1 MATIKEQKKISLKR
15 AGTLFVVSAPS
26 GTGKTTICR
35 KLLKKYDTL
44 KLSVSYTT
52 RQPRKG
58 EENDIDYSFVTKEKF
73 KKMIDKG
80 EFAEWAMVYGNFYGT
95 SLKRLKKLNKD
106 GYDIIL
112 DIDTRGAMQL
122 KNTYDKAVYVFI
134 LPPSMQI
141 LKDRLVSRKTET
153 ADIVKKRLDSAREE
167 ISYYE
172 KYDYI
177 IVNDILKNAYQEL
190 ESIVLATKART
201 ANADQKWIKRLLKNK
216 LTKEN

>member
-1 MATIKEQKKISLKR
+1 MTMSKDQKKISLKR
-15 AGTLFVVSAPS
+15 EGSLFVISAPS

-52 RQPRKG
+52 RSPRKG
-58 EENDIDYSFVTKEKF
+58 EENDIDYTFVTKEKF

-95 SLKRLKKLNKD
+95 SIKRLKKLNKH

-167 ISYYE
+167 ISCYE
-172 KYDYI
+172 NYDYI
-177 IVNDILKNAYQEL
+177 IVNDILKDAYKEL
-190 ESIVLATKART
+190 ESIIIATKTRT
-201 ANADQKWIKRLLKNK
+201 SNTDQKWIARLLK
-216 LTKEN
+216 

>member
-1 MATIKEQKKISLKR
+1 MATIKEQKKTSLKR
-15 AGTLFVVSAPS
+15 EGTLFVVSAPS

-52 RQPRKG
+52 RPPRKG
-58 EENDIDYSFVTKEKF
+58 EENDIDYTYVTKEKF
-73 KKMIDKG
+73 KKMIDNG

-153 ADIVKKRLDSAREE
+153 ADAVKKRLESAREE
-167 ISYYE
+167 ISCYE

-190 ESIVLATKART
+190 ESIILATKART
-201 ANADQKWIKRLLKNK
+201 ANADLKWIKRLLKNK
-216 LTKEN
+216 

>member
-1 MATIKEQKKISLKR
+1 MVTIKEQKKTSLMR
-15 AGTLFVVSAPS
+15 EGTLFVVSAPS

-52 RQPRKG
+52 RLPRKG
-58 EENDIDYSFVTKEKF
+58 EENDIDYTFVTKEKF
-73 KKMIDKG
+73 KKMIDRG

-153 ADIVKKRLDSAREE
+153 ADAVKKRLESAREE
-167 ISYYE
+167 ISCYE

-190 ESIVLATKART
+190 ESIILATKART
-201 ANADQKWIKRLLKNK
+201 ANADLKWIKRLLKNK
-216 LTKEN
+216 

>member
-1 MATIKEQKKISLKR
+1 MTKSNQKKISLKR
-15 AGTLFVVSAPS
+15 EGTLFVISAPS

-52 RQPRKG
+52 RLPRKG
-58 EENDIDYSFVTKEKF
+58 ETNNIDYTFVTKEKF

-95 SLKRLKKLNKD
+95 SIKRLKKLNKD

-134 LPPSMQI
+134 LPPSIQT

-153 ADIVKKRLDSAREE
+153 VDIVKKRLESAREE
-167 ISYYE
+167 ISCY
-172 KYDYI
+172 KNYDYI

-190 ESIVLATKART
+190 ESIIMATKTRT
-201 ANADQKWIKRLLKNK
+201 ANADQKWIKKLLK
-216 LTKEN
+216 

>member
-1 MATIKEQKKISLKR
+1 MTTIKEQKKISLKR
-15 AGTLFVVSAPS
+15 EGTVFVVSAPS
-26 GTGKTTICR
+26 GTGKTTICK

-52 RQPRKG
+52 RPPRKG

-216 LTKEN
+216 

>member
-1 MATIKEQKKISLKR
+1 MAKSSQKKISLKR
-15 AGTLFVVSAPS
+15 EGTLFVISAPS

-52 RQPRKG
+52 RPPRKG
-58 EENDIDYSFVTKEKF
+58 EENDIDYTFITKDKF

-95 SLKRLKKLNKD
+95 SIKRLKKLNKD

-122 KNTYDKAVYVFI
+122 KNTYDNAVYVFI
-134 LPPSMQI
+134 LPPAIQT
-141 LKDRLVSRKTET
+141 LKDRLISRKTET
-153 ADIVKKRLDSAREE
+153 DDIVKKRLKSAREE
-167 ISYYE
+167 ISFYE
-172 KYDYI
+172 KYDHI
-177 IVNDILKNAYQEL
+177 IVNDILKDACQEL
-190 ESIVLATKART
+190 ESIIMATKTRT
-201 ANADQKWIKRLLKNK
+201 SNTDQKWIKKLLK
-216 LTKEN
+216 

>member
-1 MATIKEQKKISLKR
+1 MTTIKEQEKISLKR
-15 AGTLFVVSAPS
+15 EGTVFVVSAPS
-26 GTGKTTICR
+26 GTGKTTICK

-52 RQPRKG
+52 RPPRKG
-58 EENDIDYSFVTKEKF
+58 EENDIDYSFVTEEKF

-201 ANADQKWIKRLLKNK
+201 ANADQKWIKTLLKNK
-216 LTKEN
+216 